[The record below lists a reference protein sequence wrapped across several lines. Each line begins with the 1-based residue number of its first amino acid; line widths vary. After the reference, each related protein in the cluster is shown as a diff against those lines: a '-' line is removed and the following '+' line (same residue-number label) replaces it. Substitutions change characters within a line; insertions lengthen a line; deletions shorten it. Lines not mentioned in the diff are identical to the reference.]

1 MTVPFFRC
9 LSLLSLM
16 ALAACATTA
25 KTTAKAPDGQ
35 APVMETMTDPATG
48 APVIAGPVLTGT
60 APRTPGKTATTSS
73 IGVPAAQSAA
83 ALNTTTGTERA
94 AAAAPPV
101 TAERR
106 LGTTVASLGDP
117 SQPGFWV
124 KTPLVQSETDGRI
137 VNPANGKSAKVRL
150 IPLGGA
156 GGGSQVSLPALQ
168 LIGVSLTDLPTLEIY
183 SG

>member
-1 MTVPFFRC
+1 MTMPLLRR

-16 ALAACATTA
+16 ALAACATPP
-25 KTTAKAPDGQ
+25 KATDER
-35 APVMETMTDPATG
+35 APVMQTMTDPATG

-60 APRTPGKTATTSS
+60 APRTPGKTTSTSS
-73 IGVPAAQSAA
+73 VGVPAGQSAA
-83 ALNTTTGTERA
+83 VLNTTTRAERA
-94 AAAAPPV
+94 EAAAAP
-101 TAERR
+101 AAAGAGRR

-168 LIGVSLTDLPTLEIY
+168 LIGVSLTDLPTLELY

>member
-1 MTVPFFRC
+1 MTAPILRSLC
-9 LSLLSLM
+9 TLSIL
-16 ALAACATTA
+16 ALAACS
-25 KTTAKAPDGQ
+25 TTAKAPQPPPGQ
-35 APVMETMTDPATG
+35 APVLETMTDPATG
-48 APVIAGPVLTGT
+48 APVIAGPVLKGT

-94 AAAAPPV
+94 AAAAPPA
-101 TAERR
+101 TGERR

-150 IPLGGA
+150 LPLGSA

-168 LIGVSLTDLPTLEIY
+168 LIGVSLTDLPLIEVY

>member
-1 MTVPFFRC
+1 MTAPIFRIAFT
-9 LSLLSLM
+9 LSLLV
-16 ALAACATTA
+16 LAACTQTA
-25 KTTAKAPDGQ
+25 KTTATAPPPQ
-35 APVMETMTDPATG
+35 LETMTDPATG
-48 APVIAGPVLTGT
+48 
-60 APRTPGKTATTSS
+60 
-73 IGVPAAQSAA
+73 
-83 ALNTTTGTERA
+83 
-94 AAAAPPV
+94 
-101 TAERR
+101 ERR

-150 IPLGGA
+150 LPLGSA

>member
-1 MTVPFFRC
+1 MTKPFLR
-9 LSLLSLM
+9 LAGALAIL
-16 ALAACATTA
+16 ALAACTQTA
-25 KTTAKAPDGQ
+25 KPAAERPG
-35 APVMETMTDPATG
+35 PNGPMLETMTDPATG
-48 APVIAGPVLTGT
+48 APVIAGPVLKGT

-94 AAAAPPV
+94 AAAAPPA
-101 TAERR
+101 TGERR

-150 IPLGGA
+150 LPLGSA